1 MSLLTLSD
9 VWVHY
14 GRVAA
19 VQGLNLHVDEGELVG
34 LVGNNGAG
42 KTTTLSTITGVLRPT
57 SGAIEFEGK
66 RIAARAPDEV
76 LRRGVALVPEN
87 RRIFGRLT
95 VTENL
100 QIGTS
105 GRRDRSEAR
114 KDIDGMLERF
124 PVLGRYAESPGSNL
138 SGGEQQQLAIARAL
152 VSRPKL
158 LLLDEPTLGLAPLIV
173 DQIFDLL
180 AEINREGTTILL
192 VEQNAVRTVD
202 VAHRVYIMR
211 TGGRIEFDGT
221 ADQLAERGGL
231 ETAYMGL

>member
-1 MSLLTLSD
+1 LLTLTD

-19 VQGLNLHVDEGELVG
+19 VQGLSLRVGEGELVG

-42 KTTTLSTITGVLRPT
+42 KTTTLSTITGIRRAT
-57 SGAIEFEGK
+57 SGTIEFDGK
-66 RIAARAPDEV
+66 PIGGRAPDEV
-76 LRRGVALVPEN
+76 LRRGIALVPEN

-95 VTENL
+95 VAENL

-105 GRRDRSEAR
+105 ARKDRTAAR

-124 PVLGRYAESPGSNL
+124 PVLGRYAQTAGSNL

-152 VSRPKL
+152 LARPKL

-173 DQIFDLL
+173 DQVFELL

-202 VAHRVYIMR
+202 VADRVYIMR
-211 TGGRIEFDGT
+211 AGGRIEFEGT
-221 ADQLAERGGL
+221 AEQLAERGGL

>member
-1 MSLLTLSD
+1 LLTLTD

-19 VQGLNLHVDEGELVG
+19 VQGLSLRVDEGELVG

-42 KTTTLSTITGVLRPT
+42 KTTTLSTITGIRRAT
-57 SGAIEFEGK
+57 SGTIEFDGTP
-66 RIAARAPDEV
+66 IGGRAPDEV
-76 LRRGVALVPEN
+76 LRRGIALVPEN

-95 VTENL
+95 VSENL

-105 GRRDRSEAR
+105 ARKDRAEAR
-114 KDIDGMLERF
+114 KDIERMLERF
-124 PVLGRYAESPGSNL
+124 PVLGRYAQTAGSNL

-152 VSRPKL
+152 LARPKL

-173 DQIFDLL
+173 DQVFELL

-202 VAHRVYIMR
+202 VADRVYIMR
-211 TGGRIEFDGT
+211 AGGRIEFEGT
-221 ADQLAERGGL
+221 AEQLAERGGL

>member
-1 MSLLTLSD
+1 MKLLTLSD

-19 VQGLNLHVDEGELVG
+19 VQGLSIHVDEGELVG
-34 LVGNNGAG
+34 LIGNNGAG

-57 SGAIEFEGK
+57 SGTIEFQGK
-66 RIAARAPDEV
+66 RIARRPPDEV
-76 LRRGVALVPEN
+76 LRRGIALVPEN

-95 VTENL
+95 VSENL
-100 QIGTS
+100 LIGTS
-105 GRRDRSEAR
+105 GRKDRAEAR
-114 KDIDGMLERF
+114 KDIDRMLERF
-124 PVLGRYAESPGSNL
+124 PVLGRYSDSAGSNL

-152 VSRPKL
+152 LSRPRL

-173 DQIFDLL
+173 DQIFELL

-192 VEQNAVRTVD
+192 VEQNAVRTID
-202 VAHRVYIMR
+202 VADRVYIMR
-211 TGGRIEFDGT
+211 TGGRIEFEGT

>member
-1 MSLLTLSD
+1 LLTLTD

-14 GRVAA
+14 GRVGA
-19 VQGLNLHVDEGELVG
+19 VQGLSLRVDEGELVG

-42 KTTTLSTITGVLRPT
+42 KTTTLSTITGIRRPT
-57 SGAIEFEGK
+57 SGTIEFDGK
-66 RIAARAPDEV
+66 PIGGRAPDEV
-76 LRRGVALVPEN
+76 LRRGIALVPEN

-95 VTENL
+95 VSENL

-105 GRRDRSEAR
+105 ARKDRAEAR
-114 KDIDGMLERF
+114 KDIERMLERF
-124 PVLGRYAESPGSNL
+124 PVLGRYTQTAGSNL

-152 VSRPKL
+152 LARPKL

-173 DQIFDLL
+173 DQVFELL

-202 VAHRVYIMR
+202 VADRVYIMR
-211 TGGRIEFDGT
+211 TGGRIEFEGT
-221 ADQLAERGGL
+221 AAQLAERGGL

>member
-1 MSLLTLSD
+1 LLTLTD

-19 VQGLNLHVDEGELVG
+19 VQGLTLRVDEGELVG

-42 KTTTLSTITGVLRPT
+42 KTTTLSTITGIRRAT
-57 SGAIEFEGK
+57 SGTIEFDGK
-66 RIAARAPDEV
+66 PIGGRAPDEV
-76 LRRGVALVPEN
+76 LRRGIALVPEN

-95 VTENL
+95 VSENL

-105 GRRDRSEAR
+105 ARKDRAEAR
-114 KDIDGMLERF
+114 KDIERMLERF
-124 PVLGRYAESPGSNL
+124 PVLGRYAQTAGSNL
-138 SGGEQQQLAIARAL
+138 SDGEQQQLAIARAL
-152 VSRPKL
+152 LARPKL

-173 DQIFDLL
+173 DQVFELL

-202 VAHRVYIMR
+202 VADRVYIMR
-211 TGGRIEFDGT
+211 AGGRIEFEGT
-221 ADQLAERGGL
+221 AEQLAERGGL

>member
-19 VQGLNLHVDEGELVG
+19 VQGLNLHVEHGELVG

-42 KTTTLSTITGVLRPT
+42 KTTTLATITGVLRPT
-57 SGAIEFEGK
+57 SGTIEFEGK
-66 RIAARAPDEV
+66 RIAGRAPDEV

-105 GRRDRSEAR
+105 
-114 KDIDGMLERF
+114 
-124 PVLGRYAESPGSNL
+124 
-138 SGGEQQQLAIARAL
+138 
-152 VSRPKL
+152 
-158 LLLDEPTLGLAPLIV
+158 
-173 DQIFDLL
+173 
-180 AEINREGTTILL
+180 
-192 VEQNAVRTVD
+192 
-202 VAHRVYIMR
+202 
-211 TGGRIEFDGT
+211 
-221 ADQLAERGGL
+221 
-231 ETAYMGL
+231 

>member
-1 MSLLTLSD
+1 LLTLTD

-19 VQGLNLHVDEGELVG
+19 VQGLSLRVDEGELVG

-42 KTTTLSTITGVLRPT
+42 KTTTLSTITGIRRAT
-57 SGAIEFEGK
+57 SGTIEFDGTP
-66 RIAARAPDEV
+66 IGGRAPDEV
-76 LRRGVALVPEN
+76 LRRGIALVPEN

-95 VTENL
+95 VAENL

-105 GRRDRSEAR
+105 ARKDRAAAR

-124 PVLGRYAESPGSNL
+124 PVLGRYAQTAGSNL

-152 VSRPKL
+152 LARPKL

-173 DQIFDLL
+173 DQVFELL

-202 VAHRVYIMR
+202 VADRVYIMR
-211 TGGRIEFDGT
+211 TGGRIEFEGT
-221 ADQLAERGGL
+221 AEQLAERGGL

>member
-1 MSLLTLSD
+1 LLTLTD

-19 VQGLNLHVDEGELVG
+19 VQGLTLRVDEGELVG

-42 KTTTLSTITGVLRPT
+42 KTTTLSTITGIRRAT
-57 SGAIEFEGK
+57 SGTIEFDGK
-66 RIAARAPDEV
+66 PIGGRAPDEV
-76 LRRGVALVPEN
+76 LRRGIALVPEN

-95 VTENL
+95 VSENL

-105 GRRDRSEAR
+105 ARKDRAEAR
-114 KDIDGMLERF
+114 KDIERMLERF
-124 PVLGRYAESPGSNL
+124 PVLGRYAQTAGSNL

-152 VSRPKL
+152 VARPKL

-173 DQIFDLL
+173 DQVFELL
-180 AEINREGTTILL
+180 AEINREGTTVLL

-202 VAHRVYIMR
+202 VADRVYIMR
-211 TGGRIEFDGT
+211 AGGRIEFEGT
-221 ADQLAERGGL
+221 AEQLAERGGL

>member
-1 MSLLTLSD
+1 MKLLTLSD

-19 VQGLNLHVDEGELVG
+19 VQGLSLHVDEGELVG

-57 SGAIEFEGK
+57 SGTIEFQGK
-66 RIAARAPDEV
+66 RIARRPPDEV
-76 LRRGVALVPEN
+76 LRRGIALVPEN

-95 VTENL
+95 VSENL
-100 QIGTS
+100 LIGTS
-105 GRRDRSEAR
+105 GRKDRAEAR
-114 KDIDGMLERF
+114 KDIDRMLERF
-124 PVLGRYAESPGSNL
+124 PVLGRYASSAGSNL

-152 VSRPKL
+152 LSRPRL

-173 DQIFDLL
+173 DQIFELL

-202 VAHRVYIMR
+202 VADRVYIMR

-221 ADQLAERGGL
+221 AEQLAERGGL

>member
-1 MSLLTLSD
+1 LLTLTD

-19 VQGLNLHVDEGELVG
+19 VQGLTLRVDEGELVG

-42 KTTTLSTITGVLRPT
+42 KTTTLSTITGIRRAT
-57 SGAIEFEGK
+57 SGTIEFDGK
-66 RIAARAPDEV
+66 PIGGRAPDEV
-76 LRRGVALVPEN
+76 LRRGIALVPEN

-95 VTENL
+95 VAENL

-105 GRRDRSEAR
+105 ARKDRAAAR

-124 PVLGRYAESPGSNL
+124 PVLGRYAQTAGSNL

-152 VSRPKL
+152 LARPKL

-173 DQIFDLL
+173 DQVFELL

-202 VAHRVYIMR
+202 VADRVYIMR
-211 TGGRIEFDGT
+211 AGGRIEFEGT
-221 ADQLAERGGL
+221 AEQLAERGGL